1 MARIAWIGT
10 GIMGTGMVRNLLAA
24 GHTVTVFNRT
34 PEKAQVLESDGATA
48 AGSIAEAVREAEF
61 VFTIVGYPEDV
72 REVYWGDE
80 AILATVS
87 GGTRLIDMTTSQ
99 PRLAME
105 IAEAA
110 RARGCVALDAPV
122 SGGDVGAREGTLSI
136 MVGGDRTAFD
146 EAKPLF
152 DVMGKTVSLLGPAGA
167 GQHTKMANQTLIA
180 STMIGVVE
188 SLLYARRAGL
198 DADQVIGIIGK
209 GAAASWSIN
218 TLGPRITAD
227 NFEPGFM
234 IDHFVKDMSIAL
246 DEAARLKLAL
256 PGLAL
261 AKQFYTAAQAEGLG
275 RKGTQALYRVLDRLS
290 ITSSSTA
297 SSAGAL

>member
-10 GIMGTGMVRNLLAA
+10 GIMGSSMARNLLGA
-24 GHTVTVFNRT
+24 GHPVTVFNRSV
-34 PEKAQVLESDGATA
+34 EKARALENDGATVA
-48 AGSIAEAVREAEF
+48 SSIAEAVKDAEF

-72 REVYWGDE
+72 REVYFDDE
-80 AILATVS
+80 AILSTTPDGAT
-87 GGTRLIDMTTSQ
+87 LIDMTTSH
-99 PRLAME
+99 PSLAAE
-105 IAEAA
+105 ISTAA
-110 RARGCVALDAPV
+110 KARGCLALDAPV

-136 MVGGDRTAFD
+136 MVGGDTAAF
-146 EAKPLF
+146 ERAKPLF
-152 DVMGKTVSLLGPAGA
+152 DIMGKTIKLLGPAGA

-180 STMIGVVE
+180 STMLGVVE

-198 DADQVIGIIGK
+198 DRDQVIGIIGK

-218 TLGPRITAD
+218 NLGPRITAD
-227 NFEPGFM
+227 DFEPGFL

-246 DEAARLKLAL
+246 DEAARLKLSL

-275 RKGTQALYRVLDRLS
+275 RKGTQALYRVLDRLNQ
-290 ITSSSTA
+290 
-297 SSAGAL
+297 